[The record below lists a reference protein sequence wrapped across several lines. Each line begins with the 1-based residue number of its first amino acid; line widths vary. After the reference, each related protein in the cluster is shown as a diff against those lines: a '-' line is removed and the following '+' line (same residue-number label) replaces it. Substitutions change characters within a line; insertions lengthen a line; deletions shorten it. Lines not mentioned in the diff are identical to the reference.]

1 MSSDTTISEIVAWQA
16 FDSRGTPTVAVEVA
30 LAGGARGRAIVPS
43 GASTG
48 AHEARE
54 LRDGGDRFGGRGVL
68 AAVGNAAG
76 ELTDAVRGLDAADQ
90 AAVDAALRAADGD
103 PNLGRTGAN
112 AVLAVSVATLRA
124 AAAAADE
131 PLYRYVGR
139 DCGAPLLPLPMVNI
153 ISGGAHAGRA
163 VDVQDFLVVPIGAG
177 SFAEAIEIAWHVR
190 AGTAQVMKD
199 AGHGVALVADEG
211 GLGAVLP
218 SNRAALEFLANGIE
232 RAGYRPGVDAAIAI
246 DVAATQFFDEASGD
260 YHLAAEDRRVTAAE
274 LVGELA
280 SWVAEFPVVSIEDAL
295 AEDDWTN
302 WAKASADLGG
312 IQLLGDDLFCTNVG
326 RVERGIH
333 EGAANAVLVKP
344 NQNGT
349 LSGTR
354 DVVDLAS
361 AAGMATI
368 LSARSGETEDDWL
381 ADLSVGWRTG
391 QLKIGS
397 TMRSER
403 TAKWNRVLEIEAR
416 LGQAATYAGAAALA
430 PYPSSRVHR
439 RTPG

>member
-1 MSSDTTISEIVAWQA
+1 MTNGRSIDEVVAWQA

-30 LAGGARGRAIVPS
+30 LTGGARGRAIVPS

-48 AHEARE
+48 AHEAQE

-68 AAVGNAAG
+68 NAVANVRG
-76 ELTDAVRGLDAADQ
+76 ELAAAVRGIDAADQ
-90 AAVDAALRAADGD
+90 AKIDEVLRSTDGD
-103 PNLGRTGAN
+103 PNLARTGAN

-124 AAAAADE
+124 AAAASGQ
-131 PLYRYVGR
+131 PLYRYVAR
-139 DCGAPLLPLPMVNI
+139 DGEAPLLPMPMVNV

-163 VDVQDFLVVPIGAG
+163 VDIQDFLVVPVGAR

-190 AGTAQVMKD
+190 AGTAAVMQD

-218 SNRAALEFLANGIE
+218 SNRSALEFLTDGIE
-232 RAGYRPGVDAAIAI
+232 RAGYRPGADAAIAI
-246 DVAATQFFDEASGD
+246 DVAATQFFDVATD
-260 YHLAAEDRRVTAAE
+260 TYHLAADDRRVSAQE
-274 LVGELA
+274 LVDELS
-280 SWVAEFPVVSIEDAL
+280 SWVRDYPVVSIEDAL
-295 AEDDWTN
+295 AEDDWSH
-302 WAKASADLGG
+302 WAYASSALSHL
-312 IQLLGDDLFCTNVG
+312 QLLGDDLFCTNVT
-326 RVERGIH
+326 RVGRGIAAK
-333 EGAANAVLVKP
+333 AANAVLVKP

-349 LSGTR
+349 VSGTR
-354 DVVDLAS
+354 DVIDLART
-361 AAGMATI
+361 ADMATV

-381 ADLSVGWRTG
+381 ADLAIGWRTG

-416 LGQAATYAGAAALA
+416 LSMSAEFAGAAALA
-430 PYPSSRVHR
+430 P
-439 RTPG
+439 